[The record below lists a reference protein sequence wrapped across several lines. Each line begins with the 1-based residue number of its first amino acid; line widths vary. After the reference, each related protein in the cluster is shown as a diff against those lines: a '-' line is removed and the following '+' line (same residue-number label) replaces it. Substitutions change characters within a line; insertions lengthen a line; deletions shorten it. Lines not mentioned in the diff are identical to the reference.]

1 MKRILALILLVA
13 SLAFAQD
20 TPKDSTVADLR
31 VTMAQQSVT
40 IAGLKEQVMQ
50 LEYQLVQVEKRQAA
64 ADLQA
69 AQSAQAAQAATVKQ
83 PTEAALERPSKTAER
98 VAREV
103 QESQEKAL
111 KDAEKTGSCWK
122 VTPGQIAACLAY
134 RAAKPEKK

>member
-40 IAGLKEQVMQ
+40 IAGLKEQVTQ
-50 LEYQLVQVEKRQAA
+50 LEYQLVQVEKRQAV
-64 ADLQA
+64 ADLRA
-69 AQSAQAAQAATVKQ
+69 AQSAQAAPVKQ

-122 VTPGQIAACLAY
+122 VPPGMNAECLAN